1 MGERSDSLY
10 ARRDTATKIDR
21 EPKTS
26 SGADSRE
33 RPAPIPSGDIN
44 AGVHGSCEH
53 SVHVERLHVVS
64 STTPHSLCA
73 HDRIHHIPLEET
85 NMSMSIEQVWKHTE
99 YQRKMLTNAIMRY
112 LGAIPHKD
120 WTEEQKALWRE
131 MADVNNTSIEEYF
144 GI

>member
-1 MGERSDSLY
+1 MGERSNSLY

-73 HDRIHHIPLEET
+73 HDRIHHIPLEENT
-85 NMSMSIEQVWKHTE
+85 CQTRGNKHEHE
-99 YQRKMLTNAIMRY
+99 YRTSLEAHRVSAQNANQCNYAI
-112 LGAIPHKD
+112 LGGD
-120 WTEEQKALWRE
+120 T
-131 MADVNNTSIEEYF
+131 T
-144 GI
+144 